1 MTVTTVIKQGLKRR
15 SSKSSFTH
23 DKIMTKSSFT
33 HDIHVSWLY
42 YGDIKIRETFVYKH
56 ILTPYSS
63 SIAPP
68 LTVNGQFTQV
78 ALKIISILNAA
89 FLQILEYGLT
99 VKDEVQKIST
109 APFVPKTILELQNQ
123 QTREQYNDGDSIAD
137 TLFAV
142 NQHV

>member
-1 MTVTTVIKQGLKRR
+1 M
-15 SSKSSFTH
+15 
-23 DKIMTKSSFT
+23 
-33 HDIHVSWLY
+33 
-42 YGDIKIRETFVYKH
+42 
-56 ILTPYSS
+56 
-63 SIAPP
+63 
-68 LTVNGQFTQV
+68 

-123 QTREQYNDGDSIAD
+123 QTREQANDGDSIAD